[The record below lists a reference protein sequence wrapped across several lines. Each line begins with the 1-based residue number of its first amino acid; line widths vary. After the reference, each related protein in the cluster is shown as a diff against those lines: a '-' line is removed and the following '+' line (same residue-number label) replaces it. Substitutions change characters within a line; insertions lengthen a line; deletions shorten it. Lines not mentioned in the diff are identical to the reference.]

1 MHGIKQLCAV
11 KFMFLLYENFP
22 YYYKNLQKVTLLGYS
37 FSARKESQFITA
49 IDRSHSCYVLTNR
62 TFFTPIKKVQTK

>member
-1 MHGIKQLCAV
+1 
-11 KFMFLLYENFP
+11 MFLLYENFP

-49 IDRSHSCYVLTNR
+49 IDRSHSCYDRLQSNM
-62 TFFTPIKKVQTK
+62 